1 MQWLL
6 VHRALPV
13 GTWLHKMGV
22 SSNCGCCHLQEESN
36 EHFLWACLKSQ
47 FVWKRLVRIFANYFP
62 PSLFTLGIVVWPS
75 LGHYVFHYDVESL
88 DHAFRT
94 CSGMVH
100 VLPLVTSV
108 FRKKET
114 QLLWELLSSTTICYI
129 LRACCSL
136 IFYQVRVSPIE
147 VVRNIWLDMIHTLK
161 GQWDCLIGDHED
173 KAAQH
178 HVESYSTYILKG

>member
-1 MQWLL
+1 MCS
-6 VHRALPV
+6 R
-13 GTWLHKMGV
+13 
-22 SSNCGCCHLQEESN
+22 CHLQGESKK
-36 EHFLWACLKSQ
+36 HCLWDCLESQ
-47 FVWKRLVRIFANYFP
+47 LIWKRLLRLFANYFP

-161 GQWDCLIGDHED
+161 GQWDCLRGDSDTKTVQCLQFINLWED
-173 KAAQH
+173 
-178 HVESYSTYILKG
+178 TPIL